1 MVFFRKGYFLLA
13 CGLLLLEVLIALY
26 MHDRIIRPYA
36 GDFLAAI
43 FVYCLLRS
51 VVRASVGRLA
61 SMALAISYLI
71 EGLQYFNLLDRLGWH
86 SRAARIIFGSHFE
99 WSDMLAYT
107 LGMGLVLAM
116 ELGRDRAAQLKQ

>member
-1 MVFFRKGYFLLA
+1 MWCFRKGYFLTA
-13 CGLLLLEVLIALY
+13 CGLLLLEVFIALY
-26 MHDRIIRPYA
+26 MHDRFVRPYA

-61 SMALAISYLI
+61 TMALAISYLI
-71 EGLQYFNLLDRLGWH
+71 EGLQYFNLLDRLDWH

-99 WSDMLAYT
+99 WSDIIAYT
-107 LGMGLVLAM
+107 LGIGLVLAM
-116 ELGRDRAAQLKQ
+116 ERAREQPAQLSS